1 MSAIREKELSEEIKL
16 KLVRDIIGMFSK
28 QGISY
33 RQSCE
38 LLDSTKEELQKLP
51 LSEFQR

>member
-1 MSAIREKELSEEIKL
+1 MNAIQEKELSTEIKL

-33 RQSCE
+33 RQSFE
-38 LLDSTKEELQKLP
+38 ILDSTKEELQKLP
-51 LSEFQR
+51 LSEFRR